1 MKKEQLIA
9 AGVVVVLALGAAFL
23 GRTSGKLEDAG
34 VRTVEA
40 LKARTVPVVVVTA
53 GQGAASGEFLR
64 AVRQALAGQKRVTL
78 VHLDTQ
84 DPVER
89 EAKERY
95 TGKTLPLVAVIGL
108 DGEAT
113 YEQSTQVE
121 AEAIR
126 AAITEG
132 LTKPPI
138 KIEAE
143 GGHHH

>member
-9 AGVVVVLALGAAFL
+9 AAVVVVLALGAAFL
-23 GRTSGKLEDAG
+23 GRTSGKLEDASA
-34 VRTVEA
+34 RTVSA
-40 LKARTVPVVVVTA
+40 LKTRTVPVIVVTT
-53 GQGAASGEFLR
+53 GRSGASGEFLR
-64 AVRQALAGQKRVTL
+64 GVKQALAGQKRVAL

-126 AAITEG
+126 AAIAEG

-138 KIEAE
+138 KIEE